1 MKKIKYLIV
10 GLFLI
15 LLTGCSSYDMS
26 MSINRN
32 KSMDLSINIVSTS
45 SEEINKY
52 IDTLKEK
59 YESNDFK
66 VEEFTRDNNY
76 GIRITKHY
84 DNIDNN
90 SFAERTDKFD
100 LLYLYNND
108 YDKSIETKIF
118 NVDKGFASN
127 RYAANFFVDLTNVDI
142 DLSNTKVTFMVYLP
156 KGNVSNNAG
165 SVSEDGNTLTWNITN
180 KGITDIEFVFELGS
194 YDTIYFI
201 VAIFIAIFLVF
212 SIISAILS
220 KSGDAS
226 SSDVDRDIEIL
237 SNNAKYNNMNK
248 NKPNNN
254 GVYSNYMNNR
264 NNNSNNN
271 NNVKKPEL
279 VKFNNNND
287 NDFNKIMG
295 NVNVVN
301 NVKKPELVKFNNNN
315 ENNFNG
321 SMNNGNRQELA
332 GFNNNNENMNNNI
345 HRPLNNNVNFNE
357 NSNINNNVN
366 KSQIIEDNNQ
376 NKLNNNINNNNSN
389 VIENINF
396 DNSNIVNDNIKTNEF
411 DNNNSDLNINKS
423 VDMVNSFNYEEPFN
437 SENVEEVNNYDP
449 NIIRVNNKEVVV
461 TKANKEDE

>member
-10 GLFLI
+10 ALFLI

-26 MSINRN
+26 MSINKN

-45 SEEINKY
+45 KEEISKY
-52 IDTLKEK
+52 VDSLKEK

-127 RYAANFFVDLTNVDI
+127 RYAANFFVDLTNKDT
-142 DLSNTKVTFMVYLP
+142 DLSNTKVTFTVNLP
-156 KGNVSNNAG
+156 KGSVSNNAS

-180 KGITDIEFVFELGS
+180 NGRTDIEFVFELGS

-226 SSDVDRDIEIL
+226 SSDVDRDLEIL
-237 SNNAKYNNMNK
+237 SNNAKYNNINK

-254 GVYSNYMNNR
+254 GVYSNYMNNK
-264 NNNSNNN
+264 NNNSNN

-295 NVNVVN
+295 NVSVVN
-301 NVKKPELVKFNNNN
+301 NGIPNNNV
-315 ENNFNG
+315 
-321 SMNNGNRQELA
+321 
-332 GFNNNNENMNNNI
+332 NMNNNNQNNDI
-345 HRPLNNNVNFNE
+345 FNYPTNDNNVMNNNF
-357 NSNINNNVN
+357 
-366 KSQIIEDNNQ
+366 
-376 NKLNNNINNNNSN
+376 NNNINNNP
-389 VIENINF
+389 
-396 DNSNIVNDNIKTNEF
+396 
-411 DNNNSDLNINKS
+411 DLNINKS
-423 VDMVNSFNYEEPFN
+423 VDVVNSFNYEEPVDN
-437 SENVEEVNNYDP
+437 KEVVEEVNNYDP
-449 NIIRVNNKEVVV
+449 DIIRVNNKDVVV
-461 TKANKEDE
+461 TKEKKEDE

>member
-10 GLFLI
+10 ALFLI

-26 MSINRN
+26 MSINKN

-45 SEEINKY
+45 KEEISKY
-52 IDTLKEK
+52 VDSLKEK
-59 YESNDFK
+59 YEVNDFK

-127 RYAANFFVDLTNVDI
+127 RYAANFFVDLTNIDI
-142 DLSNTKVTFMVYLP
+142 DLSNTEVTFVAYLP
-156 KGNVSNNAG
+156 KGNVSNNAS

-180 KGITDIEFVFELGS
+180 KGRTDIEFVFELGS

-226 SSDVDRDIEIL
+226 SSYVDRDIEIL
-237 SNNAKYNNMNK
+237 SNNAKYYNMNK
-248 NKPNNN
+248 NKPSGN

-264 NNNSNNN
+264 NNNSNN

-295 NVNVVN
+295 NVSVVN
-301 NVKKPELVKFNNNN
+301 NGISNNNV
-315 ENNFNG
+315 
-321 SMNNGNRQELA
+321 
-332 GFNNNNENMNNNI
+332 NMNNNNQNNDI
-345 HRPLNNNVNFNE
+345 FNYPTNDNNVMNNNF
-357 NSNINNNVN
+357 
-366 KSQIIEDNNQ
+366 
-376 NKLNNNINNNNSN
+376 NNNINNNP
-389 VIENINF
+389 
-396 DNSNIVNDNIKTNEF
+396 
-411 DNNNSDLNINKS
+411 DLNINKS
-423 VDMVNSFNYEEPFN
+423 VDVVNSFNYEEPVDN
-437 SENVEEVNNYDP
+437 KEVVEEVNNYDP
-449 NIIRVNNKEVVV
+449 DIIRVNNKDVVV
-461 TKANKEDE
+461 TKENK

>member
-66 VEEFTRDNNY
+66 VEEFTRDKNY

-127 RYAANFFVDLTNVDI
+127 RYAANFFVDLTNIDI
-142 DLSNTKVTFMVYLP
+142 DLSNTEVTFVAYLP

-180 KGITDIEFVFELGS
+180 KGRTDIEFVFELGS

-248 NKPNNN
+248 NRPGNN

-271 NNVKKPEL
+271 DVKKPEL
-279 VKFNNNND
+279 VKFNNNNQ
-287 NDFNKIMG
+287 
-295 NVNVVN
+295 
-301 NVKKPELVKFNNNN
+301 
-315 ENNFNG
+315 NNFNG
-321 SMNNGNRQELA
+321 SMNNGNRQELVS
-332 GFNNNNENMNNNI
+332 FNNNNENMNNNI
-345 HRPLNNNVNFNE
+345 SRPLNNNVNFN
-357 NSNINNNVN
+357 
-366 KSQIIEDNNQ
+366 
-376 NKLNNNINNNNSN
+376 
-389 VIENINF
+389 

-411 DNNNSDLNINKS
+411 NNNPDLNINKS
-423 VDMVNSFNYEEPFN
+423 VDMVNNVNYEAPFN

-461 TKANKEDE
+461 TKANNEDE

>member
-45 SEEINKY
+45 SEKINKY

-127 RYAANFFVDLTNVDI
+127 RYAANFFVDLTNIDI
-142 DLSNTKVTFMVYLP
+142 DLSNTEVTFVAYLP

-180 KGITDIEFVFELGS
+180 KGRTDIEFVFELGS

-248 NKPNNN
+248 NRPGNN

-271 NNVKKPEL
+271 NVKKPEL
-279 VKFNNNND
+279 VKFNNNE

-301 NVKKPELVKFNNNN
+301 DVKKPELVKFNNNN
-315 ENNFNG
+315 QNKFNG
-321 SMNNGNRQELA
+321 SMNNGNRQELVS
-332 GFNNNNENMNNNI
+332 FNNNNENMNNNI
-345 HRPLNNNVNFNE
+345 SRPLNNNVNFN
-357 NSNINNNVN
+357 
-366 KSQIIEDNNQ
+366 
-376 NKLNNNINNNNSN
+376 
-389 VIENINF
+389 

-411 DNNNSDLNINKS
+411 DNNPDLNINKN
-423 VDMVNSFNYEEPFN
+423 VDMVNNVNYEAPFN

-461 TKANKEDE
+461 TKENKEDE

>member
-1 MKKIKYLIV
+1 MRKIKYLIV

-45 SEEINKY
+45 KEEISKY
-52 IDTLKEK
+52 IDSLKEK
-59 YESNDFK
+59 YEVNDFK

-127 RYAANFFVDLTNVDI
+127 RYAANFFVDLTNKDT
-142 DLSNTKVTFMVYLP
+142 DLSNTKVTFVVYLP
-156 KGNVSNNAG
+156 KGSVSNNAS

-180 KGITDIEFVFELGS
+180 KGRTDIEFVFELGS

-212 SIISAILS
+212 SIISTILS
-220 KSGDAS
+220 KSGDVS
-226 SSDVDRDIEIL
+226 SSDVDRDLEIL

-271 NNVKKPEL
+271 NVKKPEL
-279 VKFNNNND
+279 VKFNNND

-295 NVNVVN
+295 NVSVVN
-301 NVKKPELVKFNNNN
+301 NGINNNN
-315 ENNFNG
+315 QNNDIFNYP
-321 SMNNGNRQELA
+321 MND
-332 GFNNNNENMNNNI
+332 NNAMNNN
-345 HRPLNNNVNFNE
+345 F
-357 NSNINNNVN
+357 
-366 KSQIIEDNNQ
+366 
-376 NKLNNNINNNNSN
+376 NNNINNNP
-389 VIENINF
+389 
-396 DNSNIVNDNIKTNEF
+396 
-411 DNNNSDLNINKS
+411 DLNINKS
-423 VDMVNSFNYEEPFN
+423 VDVVNSFNYEEPVN
-437 SENVEEVNNYDP
+437 NKESIEEEVNNYDP
-449 NIIRVNNKEVVV
+449 NIIRVNNKDVVV
-461 TKANKEDE
+461 TKEKKEDE

>member
-10 GLFLI
+10 ALFLI

-26 MSINRN
+26 MSINKN

-45 SEEINKY
+45 KEEISKY
-52 IDTLKEK
+52 VDSLKEK

-118 NVDKGFASN
+118 NVDKGFVSN
-127 RYAANFFVDLTNVDI
+127 RYAANFFVDLTNKDT
-142 DLSNTKVTFMVYLP
+142 DLSNTKVTFVVYLP
-156 KGNVSNNAG
+156 KGNVSNNAS

-180 KGITDIEFVFELGS
+180 NGRTDIEFVFELGS
-194 YDTIYFI
+194 YDTIYFV

-226 SSDVDRDIEIL
+226 SSDVDRDLEIL
-237 SNNAKYNNMNK
+237 SNNAKYNNINK

-254 GVYSNYMNNR
+254 GVYSNYMNNK
-264 NNNSNNN
+264 NNNSNN

-295 NVNVVN
+295 NVSVVN
-301 NVKKPELVKFNNNN
+301 NGIPNNNV
-315 ENNFNG
+315 
-321 SMNNGNRQELA
+321 
-332 GFNNNNENMNNNI
+332 NMNNNNQNNDI
-345 HRPLNNNVNFNE
+345 FNYPTNDNNVMNNNF
-357 NSNINNNVN
+357 
-366 KSQIIEDNNQ
+366 
-376 NKLNNNINNNNSN
+376 NNNINNNP
-389 VIENINF
+389 
-396 DNSNIVNDNIKTNEF
+396 
-411 DNNNSDLNINKS
+411 DLNINKS
-423 VDMVNSFNYEEPFN
+423 VDVVNSFNYEEPVDN
-437 SENVEEVNNYDP
+437 KEVVEEVNNYDP
-449 NIIRVNNKEVVV
+449 DIIRVNNKNVVV
-461 TKANKEDE
+461 TKEKKEDE

>member
-1 MKKIKYLIV
+1 MRKIKYLIV
-10 GLFLI
+10 ALFLI

-26 MSINRN
+26 MSINKN

-45 SEEINKY
+45 KEEISKY
-52 IDTLKEK
+52 VDSLKEK
-59 YESNDFK
+59 YEVNDFK

-127 RYAANFFVDLTNVDI
+127 RYAANFFVDLTNKDI
-142 DLSNTKVTFMVYLP
+142 DLSNTKVTFVVYLP
-156 KGNVSNNAG
+156 KGNVSNNAS

-180 KGITDIEFVFELGS
+180 KGRTDIEFVFELGS
-194 YDTIYFI
+194 YDTIYFV

-226 SSDVDRDIEIL
+226 SSDVDRDLEIL
-237 SNNAKYNNMNK
+237 SNNAKYNNINK
-248 NKPNNN
+248 NKSNNN

-264 NNNSNNN
+264 NNNSNN

-287 NDFNKIMG
+287 NDFNKIMD
-295 NVNVVN
+295 NVSVVN
-301 NVKKPELVKFNNNN
+301 NGIPNNNV
-315 ENNFNG
+315 
-321 SMNNGNRQELA
+321 
-332 GFNNNNENMNNNI
+332 NMNNNNQNNDI
-345 HRPLNNNVNFNE
+345 FNYPTNDNNVMNNNF
-357 NSNINNNVN
+357 
-366 KSQIIEDNNQ
+366 
-376 NKLNNNINNNNSN
+376 NNNINNNP
-389 VIENINF
+389 
-396 DNSNIVNDNIKTNEF
+396 
-411 DNNNSDLNINKS
+411 DLNINKS
-423 VDMVNSFNYEEPFN
+423 VDVVNSFNYEEPVDN
-437 SENVEEVNNYDP
+437 KEVVEEVNNYDP
-449 NIIRVNNKEVVV
+449 DIIRVNNKEVVV
-461 TKANKEDE
+461 TKEKKEDE

>member
-1 MKKIKYLIV
+1 MRKIKYLIV

-26 MSINRN
+26 MSVNRN
-32 KSMDLSINIVSTS
+32 KSMDLSINIVSTL

-66 VEEFTRDNNY
+66 VEEFIKDNNY
-76 GIRITKHY
+76 GIRISKHY

-118 NVDKGFASN
+118 NVDKGFVSN
-127 RYAANFFVDLTNVDI
+127 RYAANFFVDLTNKDT
-142 DLSNTKVTFMVYLP
+142 DLSNTKVTFTVNLP
-156 KGNVSNNAG
+156 KGSVSNNAS

-180 KGITDIEFVFELGS
+180 KGRTDIEFVFEVGS

-201 VAIFIAIFLVF
+201 VAICIAIFLVF

-226 SSDVDRDIEIL
+226 SSDFDRDIEIL
-237 SNNAKYNNMNK
+237 SNNAKYYNMNK
-248 NKPNNN
+248 NKPSGN

-271 NNVKKPEL
+271 SNVKKPEL
-279 VKFNNNND
+279 VKFNNNE
-287 NDFNKIMG
+287 NDFNKMMG
-295 NVNVVN
+295 NVSIVN
-301 NVKKPELVKFNNNN
+301 NGMTNNNTN
-315 ENNFNG
+315 SNNI
-321 SMNNGNRQELA
+321 S
-332 GFNNNNENMNNNI
+332 NNNDIFNYPVNDNNVMNNN
-345 HRPLNNNVNFNE
+345 F
-357 NSNINNNVN
+357 
-366 KSQIIEDNNQ
+366 
-376 NKLNNNINNNNSN
+376 NNNINNNP
-389 VIENINF
+389 
-396 DNSNIVNDNIKTNEF
+396 
-411 DNNNSDLNINKS
+411 DLNINKS
-423 VDMVNSFNYEEPFN
+423 VDMVNSFDYEEPVDN
-437 SENVEEVNNYDP
+437 KEIEEEVNNYDP
-449 NIIRVNNKEVVV
+449 DIIRVNNKDVVV
-461 TKANKEDE
+461 TKENNEDE

>member
-1 MKKIKYLIV
+1 MRKIKYLIV

-66 VEEFTRDNNY
+66 VEEFTKDNNY
-76 GIRITKHY
+76 GIRISKHY

-118 NVDKGFASN
+118 NVDKGFVSN
-127 RYAANFFVDLTNVDI
+127 RYAANFFVDLTNKDT
-142 DLSNTKVTFMVYLP
+142 DLSNTKVTFTVNLP
-156 KGNVSNNAG
+156 KGSVSNNAS

-180 KGITDIEFVFELGS
+180 KGRTDIEFVFEVGS

-201 VAIFIAIFLVF
+201 VAICIAIFLVF

-226 SSDVDRDIEIL
+226 SSDFDRDIEIL
-237 SNNAKYNNMNK
+237 SNNAKYYNMNK
-248 NKPNNN
+248 NKPSGN

-271 NNVKKPEL
+271 SNVKKPEL
-279 VKFNNNND
+279 VKFNNNE
-287 NDFNKIMG
+287 NDFNKMMG
-295 NVNVVN
+295 NVSIVN
-301 NVKKPELVKFNNNN
+301 NGMTNNNTN
-315 ENNFNG
+315 SNNI
-321 SMNNGNRQELA
+321 S
-332 GFNNNNENMNNNI
+332 NNNDIFNYPVNDNNVMNNN
-345 HRPLNNNVNFNE
+345 F
-357 NSNINNNVN
+357 
-366 KSQIIEDNNQ
+366 
-376 NKLNNNINNNNSN
+376 NNNINNNP
-389 VIENINF
+389 
-396 DNSNIVNDNIKTNEF
+396 
-411 DNNNSDLNINKS
+411 DLNINKS
-423 VDMVNSFNYEEPFN
+423 VDMVNSFDYEEPVDN
-437 SENVEEVNNYDP
+437 KEIEEEVNNYDP
-449 NIIRVNNKEVVV
+449 DIIRVNNKDVVV
-461 TKANKEDE
+461 TKENNEDE

>member
-10 GLFLI
+10 ALFLI

-26 MSINRN
+26 MSINKN

-45 SEEINKY
+45 KEEISKY
-52 IDTLKEK
+52 VDSLKEK
-59 YESNDFK
+59 YEVNDFK

-127 RYAANFFVDLTNVDI
+127 RYAANFFVDLTNKDI
-142 DLSNTKVTFMVYLP
+142 DLSNTEVTFVAYLP
-156 KGNVSNNAG
+156 KGNVSNNAS

-180 KGITDIEFVFELGS
+180 KGRTDIEFVFELGS

-226 SSDVDRDIEIL
+226 SSDVDRDLEIL
-237 SNNAKYNNMNK
+237 SNNAKYNNINK

-254 GVYSNYMNNR
+254 GVYSNYMNNK
-264 NNNSNNN
+264 NNNSNN

-295 NVNVVN
+295 NVSVVN
-301 NVKKPELVKFNNNN
+301 NGISNNNV
-315 ENNFNG
+315 
-321 SMNNGNRQELA
+321 
-332 GFNNNNENMNNNI
+332 NMNNNNQNNDI
-345 HRPLNNNVNFNE
+345 FNYPTNDNNVMNNNFN
-357 NSNINNNVN
+357 NTINNNP
-366 KSQIIEDNNQ
+366 
-376 NKLNNNINNNNSN
+376 
-389 VIENINF
+389 
-396 DNSNIVNDNIKTNEF
+396 
-411 DNNNSDLNINKS
+411 DLNINKS
-423 VDMVNSFNYEEPFN
+423 VDVVNSFNYEEPVDN
-437 SENVEEVNNYDP
+437 KEVVEEVNNYDP
-449 NIIRVNNKEVVV
+449 DIIRVNNKDVVV
-461 TKANKEDE
+461 TKENNEDE

>member
-26 MSINRN
+26 ITINKN
-32 KSMDLSINIVSTS
+32 KSMDLSIYIVSTS
-45 SEEINKY
+45 SEEISKY
-52 IDTLKEK
+52 IDSLKEK
-59 YESNDFK
+59 YESNDFN
-66 VEEFTRDNNY
+66 VEEFTKDNNY
-76 GIRITKHY
+76 GIKISKHY

-127 RYAANFFVDLTNVDI
+127 RYAANFFVDLTNIDI
-142 DLSNTKVTFMVYLP
+142 DLSNTKVTFTVNLP
-156 KGNVSNNAG
+156 KGSVSNNA
-165 SVSEDGNTLTWNITN
+165 STLSEDGNTLTWNITN
-180 KGITDIEFVFELGS
+180 KGRTDIEFVFEVGS

-237 SNNAKYNNMNK
+237 SNNAKYYNMNK
-248 NKPNNN
+248 NKPSGN

-271 NNVKKPEL
+271 
-279 VKFNNNND
+279 
-287 NDFNKIMG
+287 
-295 NVNVVN
+295 
-301 NVKKPELVKFNNNN
+301 VKKPELVKFNNNN
-315 ENNFNG
+315 EKDFNKIMG
-321 SMNNGNRQELA
+321 NVGAVSNGMT
-332 GFNNNNENMNNNI
+332 NNNTNSNNNQ
-345 HRPLNNNVNFNE
+345 NNNDIFNYPVNDN
-357 NSNINNNVN
+357 NVINNNFSN
-366 KSQIIEDNNQ
+366 DTNM
-376 NKLNNNINNNNSN
+376 NNNINNNP
-389 VIENINF
+389 
-396 DNSNIVNDNIKTNEF
+396 
-411 DNNNSDLNINKS
+411 DLNINKS
-423 VDMVNSFNYEEPFN
+423 VDMVNSFDYEEPVDN
-437 SENVEEVNNYDP
+437 KEIEEEVNNYDP
-449 NIIRVNNKEVVV
+449 DIIRVNNKDVVV
-461 TKANKEDE
+461 TKENNEDE

>member
-10 GLFLI
+10 ALFLI

-26 MSINRN
+26 MSINKN

-45 SEEINKY
+45 KEEISKY
-52 IDTLKEK
+52 VDSLKEK
-59 YESNDFK
+59 YEVNDFK

-127 RYAANFFVDLTNVDI
+127 RYAANFFVDLTNKDI
-142 DLSNTKVTFMVYLP
+142 DLSNTEVTFVAYLP
-156 KGNVSNNAG
+156 KGNVSNNAS

-180 KGITDIEFVFELGS
+180 KGRTDIEFVFELGS

-220 KSGDAS
+220 KSGDDS
-226 SSDVDRDIEIL
+226 SSYVDRDIEIL
-237 SNNAKYNNMNK
+237 SNNAKYYNMNK
-248 NKPNNN
+248 NKPSGN

-271 NNVKKPEL
+271 VKKPEL
-279 VKFNNNND
+279 VKFNNNE
-287 NDFNKIMG
+287 NDFNKMMG
-295 NVNVVN
+295 NVSIV
-301 NVKKPELVKFNNNN
+301 
-315 ENNFNG
+315 
-321 SMNNGNRQELA
+321 
-332 GFNNNNENMNNNI
+332 NNNI
-345 HRPLNNNVNFNE
+345 SNNNTNS
-357 NSNINNNVN
+357 SNISNNNDIFN
-366 KSQIIEDNNQ
+366 YPTNDNN
-376 NKLNNNINNNNSN
+376 LMNNNINNNPN
-389 VIENINF
+389 
-396 DNSNIVNDNIKTNEF
+396 
-411 DNNNSDLNINKS
+411 LNINKS
-423 VDMVNSFNYEEPFN
+423 VDVVNSFNYEEPVDN
-437 SENVEEVNNYDP
+437 KEVVEEVNNYDP
-449 NIIRVNNKEVVV
+449 DIIRVNNKDVVV
-461 TKANKEDE
+461 TKEKKEDE

>member
-10 GLFLI
+10 GLFFI

-127 RYAANFFVDLTNVDI
+127 RYAANFFVDLTNIDI
-142 DLSNTKVTFMVYLP
+142 DLSNTEVTFVAYLP
-156 KGNVSNNAG
+156 KGNVSNNAS

-180 KGITDIEFVFELGS
+180 KGRTDIEFVFELGS

-248 NKPNNN
+248 NRPGNN

-271 NNVKKPEL
+271 NVKKPEL
-279 VKFNNNND
+279 VKFNNNE
-287 NDFNKIMG
+287 NDFNKMMG
-295 NVNVVN
+295 NVSVVN
-301 NVKKPELVKFNNNN
+301 DVKKPELVKFNNNQ
-315 ENNFNG
+315 NNFNG
-321 SMNNGNRQELA
+321 SMNNGNRQELVS
-332 GFNNNNENMNNNI
+332 FNNNNENMNNNI
-345 HRPLNNNVNFNE
+345 SRPLNNNVNFN
-357 NSNINNNVN
+357 
-366 KSQIIEDNNQ
+366 
-376 NKLNNNINNNNSN
+376 
-389 VIENINF
+389 

-411 DNNNSDLNINKS
+411 DNNPDLNINKS
-423 VDMVNSFNYEEPFN
+423 VDMVNNVNYEAPFN

>member
-66 VEEFTRDNNY
+66 VEEFTRDKNY

-127 RYAANFFVDLTNVDI
+127 RYAANFFVDLTNIDI
-142 DLSNTKVTFMVYLP
+142 DLSNTEVTFVAYLP

-180 KGITDIEFVFELGS
+180 KGRTDIEFVFELGS

-248 NKPNNN
+248 NRPGNN

-271 NNVKKPEL
+271 NVKKPELVKFNNNENDFNKMMGNVSVVNDVKKPEL
-279 VKFNNNND
+279 VKFNNNNQ
-287 NDFNKIMG
+287 
-295 NVNVVN
+295 
-301 NVKKPELVKFNNNN
+301 
-315 ENNFNG
+315 NNFNG
-321 SMNNGNRQELA
+321 SMNNGNRQELVS
-332 GFNNNNENMNNNI
+332 FNNNENMNNNI
-345 HRPLNNNVNFNE
+345 SRPLNNNVNFN
-357 NSNINNNVN
+357 
-366 KSQIIEDNNQ
+366 
-376 NKLNNNINNNNSN
+376 
-389 VIENINF
+389 

-411 DNNNSDLNINKS
+411 DNNPDLNINKS
-423 VDMVNSFNYEEPFN
+423 VDMVNNVNYEAPFN

-461 TKANKEDE
+461 TKENNEDE

>member
-10 GLFLI
+10 ALFLI

-26 MSINRN
+26 MSINKN

-45 SEEINKY
+45 KEEISKY
-52 IDTLKEK
+52 VDSLKEK
-59 YESNDFK
+59 YEVNDFK

-127 RYAANFFVDLTNVDI
+127 RYAANFFVDLTNIDI
-142 DLSNTKVTFMVYLP
+142 DLSNTEVTFVAYLP
-156 KGNVSNNAG
+156 KGNVSNNAS

-180 KGITDIEFVFELGS
+180 KGRTDIEFVFELGS

-226 SSDVDRDIEIL
+226 SSYVDRDIEIL
-237 SNNAKYNNMNK
+237 SNNAKYYNMNK
-248 NKPNNN
+248 NKPSGN

-271 NNVKKPEL
+271 VKKPEL
-279 VKFNNNND
+279 VKFNNNE
-287 NDFNKIMG
+287 NDFNKMMG
-295 NVNVVN
+295 NVSIV
-301 NVKKPELVKFNNNN
+301 
-315 ENNFNG
+315 
-321 SMNNGNRQELA
+321 
-332 GFNNNNENMNNNI
+332 NNNI
-345 HRPLNNNVNFNE
+345 SNNNT
-357 NSNINNNVN
+357 NSNNISNNNDIFN
-366 KSQIIEDNNQ
+366 YPTNDNN
-376 NKLNNNINNNNSN
+376 LMNNNINNNPN
-389 VIENINF
+389 
-396 DNSNIVNDNIKTNEF
+396 
-411 DNNNSDLNINKS
+411 LNINKS
-423 VDMVNSFNYEEPFN
+423 VDVVNSFNYEEPVDN
-437 SENVEEVNNYDP
+437 KEVVEEINNYDP
-449 NIIRVNNKEVVV
+449 DIIRVNNKDVVV
-461 TKANKEDE
+461 TKEKKEDE

>member
-10 GLFLI
+10 ALFLI

-26 MSINRN
+26 MSINKN

-45 SEEINKY
+45 KEEISKY
-52 IDTLKEK
+52 VDSLKEK
-59 YESNDFK
+59 YEVNDFK

-118 NVDKGFASN
+118 NVDKGFVSN
-127 RYAANFFVDLTNVDI
+127 RYAASFFVDLTNKDI
-142 DLSNTKVTFMVYLP
+142 DLSNTKVTFADYLP
-156 KGNVSNNAG
+156 KGNVSNNAS

-180 KGITDIEFVFELGS
+180 KGRTDIEFVFELGS

-226 SSDVDRDIEIL
+226 SSDVDRDLEIL
-237 SNNAKYNNMNK
+237 SNNAKYNNINK

-254 GVYSNYMNNR
+254 GVYSNYMNNK
-264 NNNSNNN
+264 NNNSNN

-295 NVNVVN
+295 NVSVVN
-301 NVKKPELVKFNNNN
+301 NGISNNNV
-315 ENNFNG
+315 
-321 SMNNGNRQELA
+321 
-332 GFNNNNENMNNNI
+332 NMNNNNQNNDI
-345 HRPLNNNVNFNE
+345 FNYPTNDNNVMNNNFN
-357 NSNINNNVN
+357 NTINNNP
-366 KSQIIEDNNQ
+366 
-376 NKLNNNINNNNSN
+376 
-389 VIENINF
+389 
-396 DNSNIVNDNIKTNEF
+396 
-411 DNNNSDLNINKS
+411 DLNINKS
-423 VDMVNSFNYEEPFN
+423 VDVVNSFNYEEPVDN
-437 SENVEEVNNYDP
+437 KEVVEEINNYDP
-449 NIIRVNNKEVVV
+449 DIIRVNNKDVVV
-461 TKANKEDE
+461 TKENNEDE

>member
-10 GLFLI
+10 ALFLI

-26 MSINRN
+26 MSINKN

-45 SEEINKY
+45 KEEISKY
-52 IDTLKEK
+52 VDSLKEK

-127 RYAANFFVDLTNVDI
+127 RYAANFFVDLTNKDT
-142 DLSNTKVTFMVYLP
+142 DLSNTNVTFVVYLP
-156 KGNVSNNAG
+156 KGNVSNNAS

-180 KGITDIEFVFELGS
+180 KGRTDIEFVFELGS

-226 SSDVDRDIEIL
+226 SSDVDRDLEIL
-237 SNNAKYNNMNK
+237 SNNAKYNNINK

-254 GVYSNYMNNR
+254 DVYSNYMNNK
-264 NNNSNNN
+264 NNNSNN

-295 NVNVVN
+295 NVSVVN
-301 NVKKPELVKFNNNN
+301 NGIPNNNV
-315 ENNFNG
+315 
-321 SMNNGNRQELA
+321 
-332 GFNNNNENMNNNI
+332 NMNNNNQNNDI
-345 HRPLNNNVNFNE
+345 FNYPTNDNNVM
-357 NSNINNNVN
+357 NN
-366 KSQIIEDNNQ
+366 KF
-376 NKLNNNINNNNSN
+376 NNNINNNP
-389 VIENINF
+389 
-396 DNSNIVNDNIKTNEF
+396 
-411 DNNNSDLNINKS
+411 DLNINKS
-423 VDMVNSFNYEEPFN
+423 VDVVNSFNYEEPVDN
-437 SENVEEVNNYDP
+437 KEVVEEVNNYDP
-449 NIIRVNNKEVVV
+449 DIIRVNNKEVVV
-461 TKANKEDE
+461 TKEKKEEE

>member
-10 GLFLI
+10 ALFLI

-26 MSINRN
+26 MSINKN

-45 SEEINKY
+45 KEEISKY
-52 IDTLKEK
+52 VDSLKEK
-59 YESNDFK
+59 YEVNDFK

-127 RYAANFFVDLTNVDI
+127 RYAANFFVDLTNKDI
-142 DLSNTKVTFMVYLP
+142 DLSNTEVTFVAYLP
-156 KGNVSNNAG
+156 KGNVSNNAS

-180 KGITDIEFVFELGS
+180 KGRTDIEFVFELGS

-226 SSDVDRDIEIL
+226 SSYVDRDIEIL
-237 SNNAKYNNMNK
+237 SNNAKYYNMNK
-248 NKPNNN
+248 NKPSGN

-264 NNNSNNN
+264 NNNSN

-295 NVNVVN
+295 NVSVVN
-301 NVKKPELVKFNNNN
+301 NGISNNNV
-315 ENNFNG
+315 
-321 SMNNGNRQELA
+321 
-332 GFNNNNENMNNNI
+332 NMNNNNQNNDI
-345 HRPLNNNVNFNE
+345 FNYPTNDNNVMNNNFN
-357 NSNINNNVN
+357 NTINNNP
-366 KSQIIEDNNQ
+366 
-376 NKLNNNINNNNSN
+376 
-389 VIENINF
+389 
-396 DNSNIVNDNIKTNEF
+396 
-411 DNNNSDLNINKS
+411 DLNINKS
-423 VDMVNSFNYEEPFN
+423 VDVVNSFNYEEPVDN
-437 SENVEEVNNYDP
+437 KEVVEEVNNYDP
-449 NIIRVNNKEVVV
+449 DIIRVNNKDVVV
-461 TKANKEDE
+461 TKENNEDE

>member
-10 GLFLI
+10 GLFFI

-127 RYAANFFVDLTNVDI
+127 RYAANFFVDLTNIDI
-142 DLSNTKVTFMVYLP
+142 DLSNTKVTFTVNLP
-156 KGNVSNNAG
+156 KGSVSNNA
-165 SVSEDGNTLTWNITN
+165 STLSEDGNTLTWNITN
-180 KGITDIEFVFELGS
+180 KGRTDIEFVFEVGS

-237 SNNAKYNNMNK
+237 SNNAKYYNMNK
-248 NKPNNN
+248 NKPSGN

-271 NNVKKPEL
+271 VKKPEL
-279 VKFNNNND
+279 VKFNNNE
-287 NDFNKIMG
+287 NDFNKMMG
-295 NVNVVN
+295 NVSIVN
-301 NVKKPELVKFNNNN
+301 NGMTNNNTN
-315 ENNFNG
+315 SNNI
-321 SMNNGNRQELA
+321 SNNIS
-332 GFNNNNENMNNNI
+332 NNNDIFNYPVND
-345 HRPLNNNVNFNE
+345 NNV
-357 NSNINNNVN
+357 INNNFSN
-366 KSQIIEDNNQ
+366 DTNM
-376 NKLNNNINNNNSN
+376 NNNINNNP
-389 VIENINF
+389 
-396 DNSNIVNDNIKTNEF
+396 
-411 DNNNSDLNINKS
+411 DLNINKS
-423 VDMVNSFNYEEPFN
+423 VDMVNSFDYEEPVDN
-437 SENVEEVNNYDP
+437 KEIEEEVNNYDP
-449 NIIRVNNKEVVV
+449 DIIRVNNKDVVV
-461 TKANKEDE
+461 TKENNEDE

>member
-26 MSINRN
+26 ITINKN
-32 KSMDLSINIVSTS
+32 KSMDLSIYIVSTS

-66 VEEFTRDNNY
+66 VEEFTKDNNY
-76 GIRITKHY
+76 GIRISKHY

-127 RYAANFFVDLTNVDI
+127 RYAANFFVDLTNIDI
-142 DLSNTKVTFMVYLP
+142 DLSNTKVTFTVNLP
-156 KGNVSNNAG
+156 KGSVSNNAS

-180 KGITDIEFVFELGS
+180 KGRTDIEFVFEVGS

-212 SIISAILS
+212 SIISTILS
-220 KSGDAS
+220 KSGDVS

-237 SNNAKYNNMNK
+237 SNNAKYYNMNK
-248 NKPNNN
+248 NKPSGN

-264 NNNSNNN
+264 NNNSN

-295 NVNVVN
+295 NVSVVN
-301 NVKKPELVKFNNNN
+301 NGMTNNNTN
-315 ENNFNG
+315 SNNI
-321 SMNNGNRQELA
+321 S
-332 GFNNNNENMNNNI
+332 NNNDIFNYPVND
-345 HRPLNNNVNFNE
+345 NNV
-357 NSNINNNVN
+357 INNNFSN
-366 KSQIIEDNNQ
+366 DTNM
-376 NKLNNNINNNNSN
+376 NNNINNNP
-389 VIENINF
+389 
-396 DNSNIVNDNIKTNEF
+396 
-411 DNNNSDLNINKS
+411 DLNINKS
-423 VDMVNSFNYEEPFN
+423 VDMVNSFDYEEPVDN
-437 SENVEEVNNYDP
+437 KEIEEEVNDYDP
-449 NIIRVNNKEVVV
+449 DIIRVNNKDVVV
-461 TKANKEDE
+461 TKENNEDE

>member
-10 GLFLI
+10 ALFLI

-26 MSINRN
+26 MSINKN

-45 SEEINKY
+45 KEEISKY
-52 IDTLKEK
+52 VDSLKEK
-59 YESNDFK
+59 YEVNDFK

-127 RYAANFFVDLTNVDI
+127 RYAANFFVDLTNIDI
-142 DLSNTKVTFMVYLP
+142 DLSNTEVTFVAYLP
-156 KGNVSNNAG
+156 KGNVSNNAS

-180 KGITDIEFVFELGS
+180 KGRTDIEFVFELGS

-226 SSDVDRDIEIL
+226 SSYVDRDIEIL
-237 SNNAKYNNMNK
+237 SNNAKYYNMNK
-248 NKPNNN
+248 NKPSGN

-271 NNVKKPEL
+271 VKKPEL
-279 VKFNNNND
+279 VKFNNNE
-287 NDFNKIMG
+287 NDFNKMMG
-295 NVNVVN
+295 NVSIV
-301 NVKKPELVKFNNNN
+301 
-315 ENNFNG
+315 
-321 SMNNGNRQELA
+321 
-332 GFNNNNENMNNNI
+332 NNNI
-345 HRPLNNNVNFNE
+345 SNNNDIFNYPT
-357 NSNINNNVN
+357 N
-366 KSQIIEDNNQ
+366 DNN
-376 NKLNNNINNNNSN
+376 LMNNNINNNPN
-389 VIENINF
+389 
-396 DNSNIVNDNIKTNEF
+396 
-411 DNNNSDLNINKS
+411 LNINKS
-423 VDMVNSFNYEEPFN
+423 VDVVNSFNYEEPVDN
-437 SENVEEVNNYDP
+437 KEVVEEINNYDP
-449 NIIRVNNKEVVV
+449 DIIRVNNKDVVV
-461 TKANKEDE
+461 TKEKKEDE

>member
-10 GLFLI
+10 ALFLI

-26 MSINRN
+26 MSINKN

-45 SEEINKY
+45 KEEISKY
-52 IDTLKEK
+52 VDSLKEK
-59 YESNDFK
+59 YEVNDFK

-127 RYAANFFVDLTNVDI
+127 RYAANFFVDLTNIDI
-142 DLSNTKVTFMVYLP
+142 DLSNTEVTFVAYLP
-156 KGNVSNNAG
+156 KGNVSNNAS

-180 KGITDIEFVFELGS
+180 KGRTDIEFVFELGS

-226 SSDVDRDIEIL
+226 SSYVDRDIEIL
-237 SNNAKYNNMNK
+237 SNNAKYYNMNK
-248 NKPNNN
+248 NKPSGN
-254 GVYSNYMNNR
+254 GVYSNYMNNK
-264 NNNSNNN
+264 NNNSNN

-279 VKFNNNND
+279 VKFNNNNE
-287 NDFNKIMG
+287 NDFNKMMG
-295 NVNVVN
+295 NVSIV
-301 NVKKPELVKFNNNN
+301 
-315 ENNFNG
+315 
-321 SMNNGNRQELA
+321 
-332 GFNNNNENMNNNI
+332 NNNI
-345 HRPLNNNVNFNE
+345 SNNNTNSNNISNNNDIFNYPT
-357 NSNINNNVN
+357 NDNNLMNTNINNNPN
-366 KSQIIEDNNQ
+366 
-376 NKLNNNINNNNSN
+376 
-389 VIENINF
+389 
-396 DNSNIVNDNIKTNEF
+396 
-411 DNNNSDLNINKS
+411 LNINKS
-423 VDMVNSFNYEEPFN
+423 VDVVNSFNYEEPVDN
-437 SENVEEVNNYDP
+437 KEVVEEVNNYDP
-449 NIIRVNNKEVVV
+449 DIIRVNNKDVVV
-461 TKANKEDE
+461 TKENNEDE

>member
-26 MSINRN
+26 MSINKN

-45 SEEINKY
+45 KEEISKY
-52 IDTLKEK
+52 VDSLKEK
-59 YESNDFK
+59 YEVNDFK

-127 RYAANFFVDLTNVDI
+127 RYAANFFVDLTNIDI
-142 DLSNTKVTFMVYLP
+142 DLSNTEVTFVAYLP
-156 KGNVSNNAG
+156 KGNVSNNAS

-180 KGITDIEFVFELGS
+180 KGRTDIEFVFELGS

-226 SSDVDRDIEIL
+226 SSYVDRDIEIL
-237 SNNAKYNNMNK
+237 SNNAKYYNMNK
-248 NKPNNN
+248 NKPSGN

-271 NNVKKPEL
+271 VKKPEL
-279 VKFNNNND
+279 VKFNNNE
-287 NDFNKIMG
+287 NDFNKMMG
-295 NVNVVN
+295 NVSIV
-301 NVKKPELVKFNNNN
+301 
-315 ENNFNG
+315 
-321 SMNNGNRQELA
+321 
-332 GFNNNNENMNNNI
+332 NNNI
-345 HRPLNNNVNFNE
+345 SNNNT
-357 NSNINNNVN
+357 NSNNISNNNDIFN
-366 KSQIIEDNNQ
+366 YPTNDNN
-376 NKLNNNINNNNSN
+376 LMNNNINNNPN
-389 VIENINF
+389 
-396 DNSNIVNDNIKTNEF
+396 
-411 DNNNSDLNINKS
+411 LNINKS
-423 VDMVNSFNYEEPFN
+423 VDVVNSFNYEEPVDN
-437 SENVEEVNNYDP
+437 KEVVEEINNYDP
-449 NIIRVNNKEVVV
+449 DIIRVNNKDVVV
-461 TKANKEDE
+461 TKENNEDE

>member
-10 GLFLI
+10 ALFLI

-26 MSINRN
+26 MSINKN

-127 RYAANFFVDLTNVDI
+127 RYAANFFVDLTNIDI
-142 DLSNTKVTFMVYLP
+142 DLSNTEVTFVAYLP
-156 KGNVSNNAG
+156 KGNVSNNAS

-180 KGITDIEFVFELGS
+180 KGRTDIEFVFELGS

-226 SSDVDRDIEIL
+226 SSYVDRDIEIL
-237 SNNAKYNNMNK
+237 SNNAKYYNMNK
-248 NKPNNN
+248 NKPSGN

-271 NNVKKPEL
+271 VKKPEL
-279 VKFNNNND
+279 VKFNNNE
-287 NDFNKIMG
+287 NDFNKMMG
-295 NVNVVN
+295 NVSIV
-301 NVKKPELVKFNNNN
+301 
-315 ENNFNG
+315 
-321 SMNNGNRQELA
+321 
-332 GFNNNNENMNNNI
+332 NNNI
-345 HRPLNNNVNFNE
+345 SNNNT
-357 NSNINNNVN
+357 NSNNISNNNDIFN
-366 KSQIIEDNNQ
+366 YPTNDNN
-376 NKLNNNINNNNSN
+376 LMNNNINNNPN
-389 VIENINF
+389 
-396 DNSNIVNDNIKTNEF
+396 
-411 DNNNSDLNINKS
+411 LNINKS
-423 VDMVNSFNYEEPFN
+423 VDVVNSFNYEEPVDN
-437 SENVEEVNNYDP
+437 KEVVEEINNYDP
-449 NIIRVNNKEVVV
+449 DIIRVNNKDVVV
-461 TKANKEDE
+461 TKEKKEDE

>member
-10 GLFLI
+10 ALFFI

-45 SEEINKY
+45 KEEISKY
-52 IDTLKEK
+52 VDSLKEK

-127 RYAANFFVDLTNVDI
+127 RYAANFFVDLTNKDI
-142 DLSNTKVTFMVYLP
+142 DLSNTKVTFAAYLP
-156 KGNVSNNAG
+156 KGNVSNNAS

-180 KGITDIEFVFELGS
+180 KGRTDIEFVFELGS
-194 YDTIYFI
+194 YDTIYFV

-226 SSDVDRDIEIL
+226 SSDVDRDLEIL
-237 SNNAKYNNMNK
+237 SNNAKYNNINK

-254 GVYSNYMNNR
+254 GVYSNYMNNK
-264 NNNSNNN
+264 NNNSNN

-295 NVNVVN
+295 NVSVVN
-301 NVKKPELVKFNNNN
+301 NGIPNNNV
-315 ENNFNG
+315 
-321 SMNNGNRQELA
+321 
-332 GFNNNNENMNNNI
+332 NMNNNNQNNDI
-345 HRPLNNNVNFNE
+345 FNYPTNDNNVMNNNF
-357 NSNINNNVN
+357 
-366 KSQIIEDNNQ
+366 
-376 NKLNNNINNNNSN
+376 NNNINNNP
-389 VIENINF
+389 
-396 DNSNIVNDNIKTNEF
+396 
-411 DNNNSDLNINKS
+411 DLNINKS
-423 VDMVNSFNYEEPFN
+423 VDVVNSFNYEEPVDN
-437 SENVEEVNNYDP
+437 KEVVEEVNNYDP
-449 NIIRVNNKEVVV
+449 DIIRVNNKDVVV
-461 TKANKEDE
+461 TKEKKEDE

>member
-26 MSINRN
+26 ITINKN
-32 KSMDLSINIVSTS
+32 KSMDLSIYIVSTS
-45 SEEINKY
+45 SEEISKY
-52 IDTLKEK
+52 IDSLKEK
-59 YESNDFK
+59 YESNDFN
-66 VEEFTRDNNY
+66 VEEFTKDNNY
-76 GIRITKHY
+76 GIKISKHY

-127 RYAANFFVDLTNVDI
+127 RYAANFFVDLTNIDI
-142 DLSNTKVTFMVYLP
+142 DLSNTMVTFTVNLP
-156 KGNVSNNAG
+156 KGSVSNNA
-165 SVSEDGNTLTWNITN
+165 STLSEDGNTLTWNITN
-180 KGITDIEFVFELGS
+180 KGRTDIEFVFEVGS

-237 SNNAKYNNMNK
+237 SNNAKYYNMNK
-248 NKPNNN
+248 NKPSGN

-271 NNVKKPEL
+271 
-279 VKFNNNND
+279 
-287 NDFNKIMG
+287 
-295 NVNVVN
+295 
-301 NVKKPELVKFNNNN
+301 VKKPELVKFNNNN
-315 ENNFNG
+315 EKDFNKIMG
-321 SMNNGNRQELA
+321 NVGAVSNGMT
-332 GFNNNNENMNNNI
+332 NNNTNSNNNQ
-345 HRPLNNNVNFNE
+345 NNNDIFNYPVNDN
-357 NSNINNNVN
+357 NVINNNFSN
-366 KSQIIEDNNQ
+366 DTNM
-376 NKLNNNINNNNSN
+376 NNNINNNP
-389 VIENINF
+389 
-396 DNSNIVNDNIKTNEF
+396 
-411 DNNNSDLNINKS
+411 DLNINKS
-423 VDMVNSFNYEEPFN
+423 VDMVNSFDYEEPVDN
-437 SENVEEVNNYDP
+437 KEIEEEVNNYDP
-449 NIIRVNNKEVVV
+449 DIIRVNNKEVVV
-461 TKANKEDE
+461 TKEKNEDE

>member
-10 GLFLI
+10 ALFLI

-26 MSINRN
+26 MSINKN

-45 SEEINKY
+45 KEEISKY
-52 IDTLKEK
+52 VDSLKEK
-59 YESNDFK
+59 YEVHDFK

-127 RYAANFFVDLTNVDI
+127 RYAANFFVDLTNIDI
-142 DLSNTKVTFMVYLP
+142 DLSNTEVTFVAYLP
-156 KGNVSNNAG
+156 KGNVSNNAS

-180 KGITDIEFVFELGS
+180 KGRTDIEFVFELGS

-226 SSDVDRDIEIL
+226 SSYVDRDIEIL
-237 SNNAKYNNMNK
+237 SNNAKYYNMNK
-248 NKPNNN
+248 NKPSGN

-271 NNVKKPEL
+271 VKKPEL
-279 VKFNNNND
+279 VKFNNNE
-287 NDFNKIMG
+287 NDFNKMMG
-295 NVNVVN
+295 NVSIV
-301 NVKKPELVKFNNNN
+301 
-315 ENNFNG
+315 
-321 SMNNGNRQELA
+321 
-332 GFNNNNENMNNNI
+332 NNNI
-345 HRPLNNNVNFNE
+345 SNNNT
-357 NSNINNNVN
+357 NSNNISNNNDIFN
-366 KSQIIEDNNQ
+366 YPTNDNN
-376 NKLNNNINNNNSN
+376 LMNNNINNNPN
-389 VIENINF
+389 
-396 DNSNIVNDNIKTNEF
+396 
-411 DNNNSDLNINKS
+411 LNINKS
-423 VDMVNSFNYEEPFN
+423 VDVVNSFNYEEPVDN
-437 SENVEEVNNYDP
+437 KEVVEEVNNYDP
-449 NIIRVNNKEVVV
+449 NIIRVNNKDVVV
-461 TKANKEDE
+461 TKEKKEDE

>member
-45 SEEINKY
+45 SEKINKY

-127 RYAANFFVDLTNVDI
+127 RYAANFFVDLTNIDI
-142 DLSNTKVTFMVYLP
+142 DLSNTEVTFVAYLP

-180 KGITDIEFVFELGS
+180 KGRTDIEFVFELGS

-248 NKPNNN
+248 NRPGNN

-271 NNVKKPEL
+271 VKKPEL

-287 NDFNKIMG
+287 KDFNKIMG

-301 NVKKPELVKFNNNN
+301 DVKKPELVKFNNNN
-315 ENNFNG
+315 QNNFNG
-321 SMNNGNRQELA
+321 SMNNGNRQELVS
-332 GFNNNNENMNNNI
+332 FNNNNENMNNNI
-345 HRPLNNNVNFNE
+345 SRPLNNNVNFN
-357 NSNINNNVN
+357 
-366 KSQIIEDNNQ
+366 
-376 NKLNNNINNNNSN
+376 
-389 VIENINF
+389 

-411 DNNNSDLNINKS
+411 DNNPDLNINKS
-423 VDMVNSFNYEEPFN
+423 VDMVNNVNYEAPFN

>member
-10 GLFLI
+10 ALFLI

-26 MSINRN
+26 MSINKN

-45 SEEINKY
+45 KEEISKY
-52 IDTLKEK
+52 VDSLKEK
-59 YESNDFK
+59 YEVNDFK

-118 NVDKGFASN
+118 NVDKGFVSN
-127 RYAANFFVDLTNVDI
+127 RYAANFFVDLTNKDI
-142 DLSNTKVTFMVYLP
+142 DLSNTKVTFAAYLP
-156 KGNVSNNAG
+156 KGNVSNNAS

-180 KGITDIEFVFELGS
+180 KGRTDIEFVFELGS

-226 SSDVDRDIEIL
+226 SSDVDRDLEIL
-237 SNNAKYNNMNK
+237 SNNAKYNNINK

-254 GVYSNYMNNR
+254 GVYSNYMNNK
-264 NNNSNNN
+264 NNNSNN

-295 NVNVVN
+295 NVSVVN
-301 NVKKPELVKFNNNN
+301 NGISNNNV
-315 ENNFNG
+315 
-321 SMNNGNRQELA
+321 
-332 GFNNNNENMNNNI
+332 NMNNNNQNNDI
-345 HRPLNNNVNFNE
+345 FNYPTNDNNVMNNNF
-357 NSNINNNVN
+357 
-366 KSQIIEDNNQ
+366 
-376 NKLNNNINNNNSN
+376 NNNINNNP
-389 VIENINF
+389 
-396 DNSNIVNDNIKTNEF
+396 
-411 DNNNSDLNINKS
+411 DLNINKS
-423 VDMVNSFNYEEPFN
+423 VDVVNSFNYEEPVDN
-437 SENVEEVNNYDP
+437 KEVVEEVNNYDP
-449 NIIRVNNKEVVV
+449 DIIRVNNKDVVV
-461 TKANKEDE
+461 TKENNEDE

>member
-10 GLFLI
+10 ALFLI

-26 MSINRN
+26 MSINKN

-45 SEEINKY
+45 KEEISKY
-52 IDTLKEK
+52 VDSLKEK
-59 YESNDFK
+59 YEVNDFK

-127 RYAANFFVDLTNVDI
+127 RYAANFFVDLTNIDI
-142 DLSNTKVTFMVYLP
+142 DLSNTEVTFVAYLP
-156 KGNVSNNAG
+156 KGNVSNNAS

-180 KGITDIEFVFELGS
+180 KGRTDIEFVFELGS

-226 SSDVDRDIEIL
+226 SSYVDRDIEIL
-237 SNNAKYNNMNK
+237 SNNAKYYNMNK
-248 NKPNNN
+248 NKPSGN
-254 GVYSNYMNNR
+254 GVYSNYMNNK
-264 NNNSNNN
+264 NNNSNN

-279 VKFNNNND
+279 VKFNNNNE
-287 NDFNKIMG
+287 NDFNKMMG
-295 NVNVVN
+295 NVSIV
-301 NVKKPELVKFNNNN
+301 
-315 ENNFNG
+315 
-321 SMNNGNRQELA
+321 
-332 GFNNNNENMNNNI
+332 NNNI
-345 HRPLNNNVNFNE
+345 SNNNT
-357 NSNINNNVN
+357 NSNNISNNNDIFN
-366 KSQIIEDNNQ
+366 YPTNDNN
-376 NKLNNNINNNNSN
+376 LMNNNINNNPN
-389 VIENINF
+389 
-396 DNSNIVNDNIKTNEF
+396 
-411 DNNNSDLNINKS
+411 LNINKS
-423 VDMVNSFNYEEPFN
+423 VDVVNSFNYEEPVDN
-437 SENVEEVNNYDP
+437 KEVVEEVNNYDP
-449 NIIRVNNKEVVV
+449 DIIRVNNKDVVV
-461 TKANKEDE
+461 TKENNEDE

>member
-10 GLFLI
+10 ALFLI

-26 MSINRN
+26 MSINKN

-45 SEEINKY
+45 KEEISKY
-52 IDTLKEK
+52 VDSLKEK

-127 RYAANFFVDLTNVDI
+127 RYAANFFVDLTNKDT
-142 DLSNTKVTFMVYLP
+142 DLSNTNVTFVVYLP
-156 KGNVSNNAG
+156 KGNVSNNAS

-180 KGITDIEFVFELGS
+180 KGRTDIEFVFELGS

-226 SSDVDRDIEIL
+226 SSDVDRDLEIL
-237 SNNAKYNNMNK
+237 SNNAKYNNINK

-254 GVYSNYMNNR
+254 DVYSNYMNNK
-264 NNNSNNN
+264 NNNSNN

-295 NVNVVN
+295 NVSVVN
-301 NVKKPELVKFNNNN
+301 NGIPNNNV
-315 ENNFNG
+315 
-321 SMNNGNRQELA
+321 
-332 GFNNNNENMNNNI
+332 NMNNNNQNNDI
-345 HRPLNNNVNFNE
+345 FNYPTNDNNVM
-357 NSNINNNVN
+357 NN
-366 KSQIIEDNNQ
+366 KF
-376 NKLNNNINNNNSN
+376 NNNINNNP
-389 VIENINF
+389 
-396 DNSNIVNDNIKTNEF
+396 
-411 DNNNSDLNINKS
+411 DLNINKS
-423 VDMVNSFNYEEPFN
+423 VDVVNSFNYEEPFDN
-437 SENVEEVNNYDP
+437 KEVVEEVNNYDP
-449 NIIRVNNKEVVV
+449 DIIRVNNKEVVV
-461 TKANKEDE
+461 TKEKKEEE

>member
-10 GLFLI
+10 ALFFI

-45 SEEINKY
+45 KEEISKY
-52 IDTLKEK
+52 VDSLKEK
-59 YESNDFK
+59 YEVNDFK

-127 RYAANFFVDLTNVDI
+127 RYAANFFVDLTNKDI
-142 DLSNTKVTFMVYLP
+142 DLSNTKVTFAAYLP
-156 KGNVSNNAG
+156 KGNVSNNAS

-180 KGITDIEFVFELGS
+180 KGRTDIEFVFELGS

-226 SSDVDRDIEIL
+226 SCDVDRDLEIL
-237 SNNAKYNNMNK
+237 SNNAKYNNINK

-254 GVYSNYMNNR
+254 GVYSNYMNNK
-264 NNNSNNN
+264 NNNSNN

-295 NVNVVN
+295 NVSVVN
-301 NVKKPELVKFNNNN
+301 NGIPNNNV
-315 ENNFNG
+315 
-321 SMNNGNRQELA
+321 
-332 GFNNNNENMNNNI
+332 NMNNNNQNNDI
-345 HRPLNNNVNFNE
+345 FNYPTNDNNVMNNNF
-357 NSNINNNVN
+357 
-366 KSQIIEDNNQ
+366 
-376 NKLNNNINNNNSN
+376 NNNINNNP
-389 VIENINF
+389 
-396 DNSNIVNDNIKTNEF
+396 
-411 DNNNSDLNINKS
+411 DLNINKS
-423 VDMVNSFNYEEPFN
+423 VDVVNSFNYEEPVDN
-437 SENVEEVNNYDP
+437 KEVVEEVNNYDP
-449 NIIRVNNKEVVV
+449 DIIRVNNKDVVV
-461 TKANKEDE
+461 TKEKKEDE

>member
-10 GLFLI
+10 ALFLI

-26 MSINRN
+26 MSINKN

-45 SEEINKY
+45 KEEISKY
-52 IDTLKEK
+52 VDSLKEK
-59 YESNDFK
+59 YEVNDFK

-127 RYAANFFVDLTNVDI
+127 RYAANFFVDLTNKDI
-142 DLSNTKVTFMVYLP
+142 DLSNTKVTFVVYLP
-156 KGNVSNNAG
+156 KGNVSNNAS

-180 KGITDIEFVFELGS
+180 MGRTDIEFVFELGS

-226 SSDVDRDIEIL
+226 SSDVDRDLEIL
-237 SNNAKYNNMNK
+237 SNNAKYNNINK

-254 GVYSNYMNNR
+254 DVYSNYMNNK
-264 NNNSNNN
+264 NNNSNN

-295 NVNVVN
+295 NVSVVN
-301 NVKKPELVKFNNNN
+301 NGIPNNNV
-315 ENNFNG
+315 
-321 SMNNGNRQELA
+321 
-332 GFNNNNENMNNNI
+332 NMNNNNQNNDI
-345 HRPLNNNVNFNE
+345 FNYPTNDNNVMNNNF
-357 NSNINNNVN
+357 
-366 KSQIIEDNNQ
+366 
-376 NKLNNNINNNNSN
+376 NNNINNNP
-389 VIENINF
+389 
-396 DNSNIVNDNIKTNEF
+396 
-411 DNNNSDLNINKS
+411 DLNINKS
-423 VDMVNSFNYEEPFN
+423 VDVVNSFNYEEPVDN
-437 SENVEEVNNYDP
+437 KEVVEEVNNYDP
-449 NIIRVNNKEVVV
+449 DIIRVNNKDVVV
-461 TKANKEDE
+461 TKEKKEDE

>member
-1 MKKIKYLIV
+1 MRKIKYLIIA
-10 GLFLI
+10 LFLI

-26 MSINRN
+26 MSINKN

-45 SEEINKY
+45 KEEISKY
-52 IDTLKEK
+52 VDSLKEK
-59 YESNDFK
+59 YEVNDFK

-127 RYAANFFVDLTNVDI
+127 RYAANFFVDLTNKDT
-142 DLSNTKVTFMVYLP
+142 DLSNTEVTFVVYLP
-156 KGNVSNNAG
+156 KGNVSNNAS

-180 KGITDIEFVFELGS
+180 KGRTDIEFVFELGS

-226 SSDVDRDIEIL
+226 SSDVDRDLEIL
-237 SNNAKYNNMNK
+237 SNNAKYNNINK

-254 GVYSNYMNNR
+254 GVYSNYMNNK
-264 NNNSNNN
+264 NNNSNN

-295 NVNVVN
+295 NVSVVN
-301 NVKKPELVKFNNNN
+301 NGIPNNNV
-315 ENNFNG
+315 
-321 SMNNGNRQELA
+321 
-332 GFNNNNENMNNNI
+332 NMNNNNQNNDI
-345 HRPLNNNVNFNE
+345 FNYPTNDNNVMNNNF
-357 NSNINNNVN
+357 
-366 KSQIIEDNNQ
+366 
-376 NKLNNNINNNNSN
+376 NNNINNNP
-389 VIENINF
+389 
-396 DNSNIVNDNIKTNEF
+396 
-411 DNNNSDLNINKS
+411 DLNINKS
-423 VDMVNSFNYEEPFN
+423 VDVVNSFNYEEPVDN
-437 SENVEEVNNYDP
+437 KEVVEEVNNYDP
-449 NIIRVNNKEVVV
+449 DIIRVNNKDVVV
-461 TKANKEDE
+461 TKEKKEDE

>member
-10 GLFLI
+10 GLFFI

-66 VEEFTRDNNY
+66 VEEFTRDKNY

-127 RYAANFFVDLTNVDI
+127 RYAANFFVDLTNIDI
-142 DLSNTKVTFMVYLP
+142 DLSNTEVTFVAYLP
-156 KGNVSNNAG
+156 KGNVSNNAS

-180 KGITDIEFVFELGS
+180 KGRTDIEFVFELGS

-248 NKPNNN
+248 NRPGNN

-271 NNVKKPEL
+271 NVKKPELVKFNNNENDFNKMMGNVSVVNDVKKPEL
-279 VKFNNNND
+279 VKFNNNNQS
-287 NDFNKIMG
+287 
-295 NVNVVN
+295 
-301 NVKKPELVKFNNNN
+301 
-315 ENNFNG
+315 NFNG
-321 SMNNGNRQELA
+321 SMNNGNRQELVS
-332 GFNNNNENMNNNI
+332 FNNNNENMNNNI
-345 HRPLNNNVNFNE
+345 SRPLNNNVNFN
-357 NSNINNNVN
+357 
-366 KSQIIEDNNQ
+366 
-376 NKLNNNINNNNSN
+376 
-389 VIENINF
+389 

-411 DNNNSDLNINKS
+411 DNNPDLNINKS
-423 VDMVNSFNYEEPFN
+423 VDMVNNVNYEAPFN